1 MNFVAVA
8 VDVGA
13 PGTDRAFTYR
23 LPVGMQPPEPGTRVR
38 IPFGPRRVQGVVLG
52 TLPRADHEPVKEI
65 LGISPDPPVPAAL
78 LALYPWMA
86 ERYLCYLPQAL
97 SVLLPPARVEK
108 GDTRGHLELAGS
120 PPAGPARAR
129 LAQALAQGPC
139 TRAELAAQ
147 GVRPS
152 AWRDALRGGWV
163 REVAVAPPP
172 AAARAG
178 PPLEPPQAACVAAV
192 RAALGHGGRFLLH
205 GVTGS
210 GKTEVYLGAIA
221 ACLERGQGA
230 IVLVP
235 EIALTPQTVE
245 RFRSRLGAQQVE
257 VLHSA
262 LAPRERYAAWQRL
275 RAGASR
281 VVVGPRSAVFAP
293 VQPVGLFIV
302 DEEHETTYKQEDSP
316 RYHAREVA
324 EERARREGA
333 TLLLGSATPSV
344 ESYLRAQRGELTRL
358 ELAHRVAGAGMPRV
372 ELVDLRRERRQG
384 LVSRRLELA
393 LVDTLAR
400 GEQAILF
407 LNRRGLASVAL
418 CRECGRAER
427 CRHCDVSLTVHGG
440 GRLICHYCG
449 QLTPWPPRC
458 PGCGGS
464 RLRPLGAGTERLEA
478 EIAERFPH
486 ARVLRMDMD
495 TTRSRGALASIDGC
509 FRSRQADILIGT
521 QMVAKGLDFPGVSL
535 VGVIVADQSLRFPD
549 FRAEER
555 TFQLLMQ
562 VAGRAGRAATAGRV
576 VVQTFSPEHPV
587 IQLAASQDAPAFYRR
602 EIAARM
608 QKGYP
613 PARHL
618 VRVVAEDED
627 PARAQAAIGELDR
640 SLAAQTDIERMGPA
654 PALIARIK
662 DRHRFQL
669 LLLSH
674 SAQDLREAVRRE
686 LVRLST
692 DRVRLAA
699 TWDPLHL
706 L

>member
-1 MNFVAVA
+1 MTYLAVA

-13 PGTDRAFTYR
+13 PGTDRPFTYR
-23 LPVGMQPPEPGTRVR
+23 LPPHLDPPEPGTRVL
-38 IPFGPRRVQGVVLG
+38 IPFGPRRTQGVVLG
-52 TLPRADHEPVKEI
+52 VLPRADREPVKDI
-65 LGISPDPPVPAAL
+65 LGIAAEAPVPGDL
-78 LALYPWMA
+78 LELHPWIA
-86 ERYLCYLPQAL
+86 ERYLCYLPQAVG
-97 SVLLPPARVEK
+97 VLLPPPRVERP
-108 GDTRGHLELAGS
+108 DRDAPLELLG
-120 PPAGPARAR
+120 PPPPGPARAR
-129 LAQALAQGPC
+129 LAQALAQGPR
-139 TRAELAAQ
+139 TREELEAL

-152 AWRDALRGGWV
+152 TWRDALRRGWV
-163 REVAVAPPP
+163 RT
-172 AAARAG
+172 AAAPRLGAVKAG
-178 PPLEPPQAACVAAV
+178 PKLEPQQAACLEAV
-192 RAALGHGGRFLLH
+192 RADLGHGGRFLLH

-210 GKTEVYLGAIA
+210 GKTEVYLGAIS
-221 ACLERGQGA
+221 ACLDAGRGA

-245 RFRSRLGAQQVE
+245 RFRSRLPGGVE

-262 LAPRERYAAWQRL
+262 LAPGERYGAWQRL
-275 RAGASR
+275 RSGLSR
-281 VVVGPRSAVFAP
+281 VVVGARSAVFAP
-293 VQPVGLFIV
+293 VAPLGLIIV

-324 EERARREGA
+324 EERARRAGA

-344 ESYLRAQRGELTRL
+344 ESYLRAERGELHRL
-358 ELAHRVAGAGMPRV
+358 RLPRRVQGARLPRV
-372 ELVDLRRERRQG
+372 ELVDLRRESRQG
-384 LVSRRLELA
+384 LLSRRLELA
-393 LVDTLAR
+393 LVDALAR

-418 CRECGRAER
+418 CRECGYAER

-449 QLTPWPPRC
+449 ELAPWPTRC
-458 PGCGGS
+458 PGCGGN

-495 TTRSRGALASIDGC
+495 TTRPRGAVEAIDAR
-509 FRSRQADILIGT
+509 FRSREADILIGT

-555 TFQLLMQ
+555 TFQLLTQ
-562 VAGRAGRAATAGRV
+562 VAGRAGRAATHGRV
-576 VVQTFSPEHPV
+576 LVQTFSPDHPV
-587 IQLAASQDAPAFYRR
+587 IQLAASQDAEAFYRR
-602 EIAARM
+602 EIAARIE
-608 QKGYP
+608 KGYP

-618 VRVVAEDED
+618 VRIVAEDPD
-627 PARAQAAIGELDR
+627 PGRARGAIGQFARALAGEEGMD
-640 SLAAQTDIERMGPA
+640 AMGPA

-669 LLLSH
+669 LLFSH
-674 SAQDLREAVRRE
+674 DGPQLRAAVRRE
-686 LVRLST
+686 LLRAAS
-692 DRVRLAA
+692 DRVRLMA

-706 L
+706 F